1 MRKRYNN
8 ENVIVHGK
16 GRKIIILKEQI
27 FFGKLLM
34 QLRKSRN
41 VTLENLSLGL
51 CTSSMLAK
59 IEKGERYPDKL
70 LRERLLERLGVA
82 IDGFES
88 YLNLTEYAGWKKRQE
103 IFVEIED
110 GKLESAEKKLD
121 VYSREKDMKKAL
133 EQQSVLIMKLQ
144 VMKHKHCTTIE
155 QQTVL
160 WEAIQLTIPKVW
172 QEEPEKGCLS
182 VQELNLLVEYNY
194 CGNKDVTLYE
204 SVKNYL
210 EQKTFDESSMAKL
223 YPKLIYYMCC
233 ALYKESMQLS
243 EMKKLLALC
252 DKGLEF
258 LKTGCHMFYLWE
270 LLSMKRQLLKK
281 KLEFQNELSDE
292 QRETWRKEQ
301 EETEEQE
308 RVITELYVQYQLE
321 WKMRD
326 DCYLYREPE
335 VNCVADVIRVR
346 RKMFGL
352 SRKELCDG
360 VCSLKTLERLE
371 KRQANPQAEI
381 IYQLFQR
388 LGLSAATYRTEVV
401 TEKQSDNELVKKLR
415 RCVNEGKYELA
426 ECLLNQLEQSLDLE
440 LVVNRQFVERFSVML
455 SFYMKKIDK
464 IQYAEKMKEVLEYT
478 VPMHAV
484 FSNDKLHLTNLE
496 FGCLYNRTIALDF
509 SDKTIEQS
517 WQSLKRCYA
526 DDFQKNVSFSGYEL
540 VMTAYAS
547 YLGNKGEYANSSQ
560 ISIEIIPECLQKR
573 KMLVIASNLYNIFWN
588 KSKCQKASFPASNQ
602 EKMSDILWNCIII
615 SKLTGQTKGELFFKR
630 KWLEFCSGSKNIG

>member
-1 MRKRYNN
+1 M
-8 ENVIVHGK
+8 
-16 GRKIIILKEQI
+16 KEPN

-51 CTSSMLAK
+51 CTPSMLAK

-70 LRERLLERLGVA
+70 LRERLLERIGVA
-82 IDGFES
+82 IDGFET
-88 YLNLTEYAGWKKRQE
+88 YLNLKEYAEWQKRQE
-103 IFVEIED
+103 IFAELEK
-110 GKLESAEKKLD
+110 GKTEQAEAKLK
-121 VYSREKDMKKAL
+121 VYSEKTDMKRAL
-133 EQQSVLIMKLQ
+133 EQQFFLIMELQ
-144 VMKHKHCTTIE
+144 VMKHRHCTAEE
-155 QQTVL
+155 QQPVL
-160 WEAIQLTIPKVW
+160 WKAIQLTIPKVW
-172 QEEPEKGCLS
+172 QTNLENSCLS

-204 SVKNYL
+204 SIKNYL
-210 EQKTFDESSMAKL
+210 EKKTFDETSMAKL

-243 EMKKLLALC
+243 EMKKMLALC
-252 DKGLEF
+252 DKGLDF

-270 LLSMKRQLLKK
+270 LLSMKCQLLKK
-281 KLEFQNELSDE
+281 KLEFQNDLSDE
-292 QRETWRKEQ
+292 QREAWRKEQ

-308 RVITELYVQYQLE
+308 RVITELYTKYQLE
-321 WKMRD
+321 WKMKD

-335 VNCVADVIRVR
+335 VNCVADVIHVR

-415 RCVNEGKYELA
+415 RCVNEGKYEQA
-426 ECLLNQLEQSLDLE
+426 ESLLNQLEQSLDLE
-440 LVVNRQFVERFSVML
+440 VAVNRQFVERFSAML

-478 VPMHAV
+478 VPIHAV
-484 FSNDKLHLTNLE
+484 FFNDKLHLTNLE

-526 DDFQKNVSFSGYEL
+526 DDFQKSVSFSGYEL

-560 ISIEIIPECLQKR
+560 ISTEIIPMCLQKR
-573 KMLVIASNLYNIFWN
+573 KMLAIASNLYNIFWN
-588 KSKCQKASFPASNQ
+588 KSKCQKASFPASSQKN
-602 EKMSDILWNCIII
+602 MSDILWNCIII
-615 SKLTGQTKGELFFKR
+615 SKLAGQTKDEIFFKR
-630 KWLEFCSGSKNIG
+630 KWLEFCSTSKNIG